1 MIQRLIQILTRA
13 DKSKDIAKSR
23 LKLILVQDRLSIS
36 EEVMQSL
43 QSEVTKLLSKYFTLK
58 TDEVEMDLERE
69 GNALALVAN
78 IPILGM
84 KERKSELNTTEVQ
97 KNEDPNTKK
106 SSEDQEKEKEKE
118 VVEEDNS
125 N

>member
-43 QSEVTKLLSKYFTLK
+43 QSEITKLLSKYFTLK

-69 GNALALVAN
+69 DNALALVAN

-84 KERKSELNTTEVQ
+84 KERENELNTTEIQ
-97 KNEDPNTKK
+97 KDNEPDTEKPNEEQQT
-106 SSEDQEKEKEKE
+106 EKEAT
-118 VVEEDNS
+118 EEDDS

>member
-43 QSEVTKLLSKYFTLK
+43 QSDVTKLLSKYFTLN

-69 GNALALVAN
+69 DNALALVAN

-84 KERKSELNTTEVQ
+84 KERESELNTTEIQ
-97 KNEDPNTKK
+97 KDNEPDT
-106 SSEDQEKEKEKE
+106 EKANKEQQTEKE
-118 VVEEDNS
+118 VTEENDS

>member
-97 KNEDPNTKK
+97 KNEAPNTKK
-106 SSEDQEKEKEKE
+106 SSEDQQKEKE

>member
-1 MIQRLIQILTRA
+1 MIQRLIQILTRT
-13 DKSKDIAKSR
+13 DKSKDIDKSR

-84 KERKSELNTTEVQ
+84 KERKSELNTTEAQ
-97 KNEDPNTKK
+97 KNEAPNTKK
-106 SSEDQEKEKEKE
+106 TSEDQQKEKE

>member
-69 GNALALVAN
+69 DNALALVAN

-84 KERKSELNTTEVQ
+84 KERESELNTTEVQ
-97 KNEDPNTKK
+97 KDNEPDTEK
-106 SSEDQEKEKEKE
+106 SNEEQQTEKEAT
-118 VVEEDNS
+118 EEDDS

>member
-1 MIQRLIQILTRA
+1 MIQRLIQILTRT

-43 QSEVTKLLSKYFTLK
+43 QSEITKLLSKYFTLK

-106 SSEDQEKEKEKE
+106 SSEDQEKEKE

>member
-69 GNALALVAN
+69 DNALALVAN

-84 KERKSELNTTEVQ
+84 KERESELNTTEIQ
-97 KNEDPNTKK
+97 KDNEPDT
-106 SSEDQEKEKEKE
+106 EKANKEQQTEKE
-118 VVEEDNS
+118 VTEENDS

>member
-1 MIQRLIQILTRA
+1 MIQRLIQILTRT

-97 KNEDPNTKK
+97 KNEAPNTKK
-106 SSEDQEKEKEKE
+106 SSEDQQKEKE

>member
-69 GNALALVAN
+69 DNALALVAN

-84 KERKSELNTTEVQ
+84 KERESELNTTEIQ
-97 KNEDPNTKK
+97 KDNEPDTEK
-106 SSEDQEKEKEKE
+106 SNEEQQTEKEAT
-118 VVEEDNS
+118 EEDNS

>member
-1 MIQRLIQILTRA
+1 MIQRLIQILTRT

-43 QSEVTKLLSKYFTLK
+43 QSEITKLLSKYFTLK

-106 SSEDQEKEKEKE
+106 SSEDQQKEKE

>member
-43 QSEVTKLLSKYFTLK
+43 QSEITKLLSKYFTLK

-84 KERKSELNTTEVQ
+84 KERKSELNTTTEAQ
-97 KNEDPNTKK
+97 KNEASNTKK
-106 SSEDQEKEKEKE
+106 SSEDQQKEKE

>member
-43 QSEVTKLLSKYFTLK
+43 QSEVTKLLSKYFTLN

-69 GNALALVAN
+69 DNALALVAN

-84 KERKSELNTTEVQ
+84 KERESELNTTEVQ
-97 KNEDPNTKK
+97 KDNEPDTEK
-106 SSEDQEKEKEKE
+106 SNEEQQTEKEAT
-118 VVEEDNS
+118 EEDNS

>member
-36 EEVMQSL
+36 EEVMQIL
-43 QSEVTKLLSKYFTLK
+43 QSEITKLLSKYFTIK

-84 KERKSELNTTEVQ
+84 KERKSELNTTEAQ
-97 KNEDPNTKK
+97 KNEAPNTKK
-106 SSEDQEKEKEKE
+106 TSEDQQKEKE

>member
-84 KERKSELNTTEVQ
+84 KERKSELNTTEAQ
-97 KNEDPNTKK
+97 KNEESNTKK
-106 SSEDQEKEKEKE
+106 SSSEDQEKE
-118 VVEEDNS
+118 VVEENKS

>member
-58 TDEVEMDLERE
+58 IDEVEMDLERE
-69 GNALALVAN
+69 DNALALVAN

-84 KERKSELNTTEVQ
+84 KERESELNTAEVQ
-97 KNEDPNTKK
+97 KDNEPDTEKPNEEQQT
-106 SSEDQEKEKEKE
+106 EKEAT
-118 VVEEDNS
+118 EEDDS

>member
-43 QSEVTKLLSKYFTLK
+43 QSEVTKLLSKYFTLN

-69 GNALALVAN
+69 DNALALVAN

-84 KERKSELNTTEVQ
+84 KERESELNTTEVQ
-97 KNEDPNTKK
+97 KDNEPDTEK
-106 SSEDQEKEKEKE
+106 SNEEQQTEKEAA
-118 VVEEDNS
+118 EEDNS

>member
-43 QSEVTKLLSKYFTLK
+43 QSDVTKLLSKYFTLK

-84 KERKSELNTTEVQ
+84 KERKSELNTTTEAQ
-97 KNEDPNTKK
+97 KNEAPNAKKNQRGSTKRK
-106 SSEDQEKEKEKE
+106 RSS
-118 VVEEDNS
+118 
-125 N
+125 

>member
-23 LKLILVQDRLSIS
+23 LKLILVQDRLGIS

-84 KERKSELNTTEVQ
+84 KERKSELNTTEAQ
-97 KNEDPNTKK
+97 KNEAPNTTKT
-106 SSEDQEKEKEKE
+106 SEDQQKEKA
-118 VVEEDNS
+118 VVEADNS

>member
-69 GNALALVAN
+69 DNALALVAN

-84 KERKSELNTTEVQ
+84 KERESELNTTEVQ
-97 KNEDPNTKK
+97 KDNEPDTEK
-106 SSEDQEKEKEKE
+106 SNEEQQTEKEAT
-118 VVEEDNS
+118 EEDNS

>member
-43 QSEVTKLLSKYFTLK
+43 QSEITKLLSKYFTIK
-58 TDEVEMDLERE
+58 TDEVEMDVERE

-106 SSEDQEKEKEKE
+106 SSEDQQKEKE

>member
-69 GNALALVAN
+69 DNALALVAN

-84 KERKSELNTTEVQ
+84 KERESELNTTEVQ
-97 KNEDPNTKK
+97 KDNEPDTEK
-106 SSEDQEKEKEKE
+106 SNEEQQTEKEAA
-118 VVEEDNS
+118 EEDNS

>member
-43 QSEVTKLLSKYFTLK
+43 QSEITKLLSKYFTLK

-84 KERKSELNTTEVQ
+84 KERKSELNTTEAQ
-97 KNEDPNTKK
+97 KNEAPNTKK
-106 SSEDQEKEKEKE
+106 TSEDQQKEKE

>member
-1 MIQRLIQILTRA
+1 MIQRLIQILTRT

-106 SSEDQEKEKEKE
+106 SSEDQQKEKE

>member
-43 QSEVTKLLSKYFTLK
+43 QSEITKLLSKYFTLK

-69 GNALALVAN
+69 DNALALVAN

-84 KERKSELNTTEVQ
+84 KERESEINTAEVQ
-97 KNEDPNTKK
+97 KDNEPDTEKPNEEQQT
-106 SSEDQEKEKEKE
+106 EKEAT
-118 VVEEDNS
+118 EEDDS

>member
-106 SSEDQEKEKEKE
+106 SSEDQQKEKE

>member
-43 QSEVTKLLSKYFTLK
+43 QSEITKLLSKYFTLK

-84 KERKSELNTTEVQ
+84 KERKSELNTTTEAQ
-97 KNEDPNTKK
+97 KNEAPNTKK
-106 SSEDQEKEKEKE
+106 NSEDQQKEKE

>member
-84 KERKSELNTTEVQ
+84 KERKSELTTTEAQ
-97 KNEDPNTKK
+97 KNEESNTKK
-106 SSEDQEKEKEKE
+106 SSEDQEKE
-118 VVEEDNS
+118 VVEENNS